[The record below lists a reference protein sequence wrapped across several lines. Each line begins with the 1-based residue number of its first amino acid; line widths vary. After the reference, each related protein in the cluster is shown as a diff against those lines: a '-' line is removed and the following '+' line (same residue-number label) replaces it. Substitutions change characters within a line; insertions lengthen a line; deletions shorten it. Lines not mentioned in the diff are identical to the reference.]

1 MFLVF
6 RITTG
11 AHLDSEDSVQTQ
23 GLDGWDVR
31 LSQENKPKLEAS
43 LSGVSFHS
51 KRLFMSSVCSYTH
64 LCLRLRIALSLLLV
78 KIIKLW
84 NFQEIEGY
92 LSQLSCFQEG
102 AET

>member
-1 MFLVF
+1 
-6 RITTG
+6 
-11 AHLDSEDSVQTQ
+11 
-23 GLDGWDVR
+23 
-31 LSQENKPKLEAS
+31 
-43 LSGVSFHS
+43 
-51 KRLFMSSVCSYTH
+51 MSSVCSYTH

-92 LSQLSCFQEG
+92 LRQLSCFQEG